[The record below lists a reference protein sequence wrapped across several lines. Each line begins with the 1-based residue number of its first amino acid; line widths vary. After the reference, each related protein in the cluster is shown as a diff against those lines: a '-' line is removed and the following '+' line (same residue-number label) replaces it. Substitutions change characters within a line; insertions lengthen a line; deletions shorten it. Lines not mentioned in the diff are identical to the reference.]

1 MKKENQ
7 PKQRK
12 RWKKVLLI
20 ILCIVLVLLLAGFLI
35 LRSIFMQPSIPAAT
49 GDDAQRRNQGRR
61 SRPAGLTGYP
71 VRRKTPSK
79 RSVAKRHL
87 GGAGELGRGYKAR
100 AP

>member
-49 GDDAQRRNQGRR
+49 GDDAQRTSSGARR
-61 SRPAGLTGYP
+61 LAASRWSDGLCLTLTTE
-71 VRRKTPSK
+71 KTCNC
-79 RSVAKRHL
+79 
-87 GGAGELGRGYKAR
+87 E
-100 AP
+100 

>member
-49 GDDAQRRNQGRR
+49 GMTGRLWKRRM
-61 SRPAGLTGYP
+61 
-71 VRRKTPSK
+71 
-79 RSVAKRHL
+79 AKF
-87 GGAGELGRGYKAR
+87 AA
-100 AP
+100 A